1 MIIIRDI
8 KVKLNN
14 DLNYQK
20 NALIKKSA
28 SLLRV
33 RPDKIKD
40 LQIIKRSIDAR
51 KKPEI
56 FYNYQ
61 VVVSVEDEDR
71 ILKAKRNN
79 KIDRDFAPGETI
91 KIIRKDQAAIAKYFE
106 ELAGVK
112 VQRNV

>member
-14 DLNYQK
+14 DLNNQR

-33 RPDKIKD
+33 RQDKIKD
-40 LQIIKRSIDAR
+40 LQIKKRSIDAR

-71 ILKAKRNN
+71 ILKANKSN
-79 KIDRDFAPGETI
+79 KIDRYKPVYYKEPEVCENDDK
-91 KIIRKDQAAIAKYFE
+91 KINIDISANKE
-106 ELAGVK
+106 
-112 VQRNV
+112 